1 MNRDQEPDRKQRHAL
16 YAERIPMTKI
26 VRPGIADVVR
36 VAATAAVLG
45 LALPGHAVAQET
57 VTLGEATAASDDGF
71 SAISGLR
78 ELDDG
83 SLLVAD
89 GLENQLLHVTRD
101 LDAATRVGREG
112 AGPDEYRTP
121 DALYALAGD
130 STLMV
135 DLGNGRLAVLA
146 PDGSIVRTHP
156 IAGGEGPALTIM
168 MPGAVDGAG
177 RVFFR
182 KMSPPGPDGPP
193 DSAAVAR
200 FDPSTERTVDVANV
214 KLPAM
219 TQQTSGGSNA
229 RQQVVRPV
237 PLSPQDA
244 WTATSDGRL
253 VVARQNGEAYW
264 LEFFGPDGVTR
275 GPAIAYDPLPVKTA
289 DKEAW
294 VASLA
299 GALGVSVEAENG
311 RVRTTFSRGG
321 APEVDPDDFQWPAT
335 KPAFPERALRVG
347 PGGRFWLERHV
358 SAGEPRRFDVLDGRG
373 RRLATVRLPADRRLE
388 GFGHDA
394 VYLSRTD
401 DLDFVWLERY
411 RLPNL

>member
-1 MNRDQEPDRKQRHAL
+1 MATRTATVLAL
-16 YAERIPMTKI
+16 VGVTLP
-26 VRPGIADVVR
+26 VSGIA
-36 VAATAAVLG
+36 
-45 LALPGHAVAQET
+45 QQT
-57 VTLGEATAASDDGF
+57 VTLGEAAARSDDGF

-78 ELDDG
+78 ELADG
-83 SLLVAD
+83 SLLLAD

-101 LDAATRVGREG
+101 LDASTRVGREG

-146 PDGSIVRTHP
+146 PDGSVVRTHP
-156 IAGGEGPALTIM
+156 IAGGEGRSLTIM
-168 MPGAVDGAG
+168 MPGAVDEAG

-182 KMSPPGPDGPP
+182 KMSPPGPGGLP

-253 VVARQNGEAYW
+253 VVARQNGAAYW
-264 LEFFGPDGVTR
+264 LEFFGPDRVTR
-275 GPAIAYDPLPVKTA
+275 GPDIAYDPLPVKTA

-294 VASLA
+294 VAALA
-299 GALGVSVEAENG
+299 GALGVSVENENG
-311 RVRTTFSRGG
+311 RLRTTFSRGG
-321 APEVDPDDFQWPAT
+321 APEVDPDDFQWPDT
-335 KPAFPERALRVG
+335 KPAFPDRALWAG
-347 PGGRFWLERHV
+347 PNGRFWLERDV
-358 SAGEPRRFDVLDGRG
+358 PAGEPRRFDVLDGSG
-373 RRLATVRLPADRRLE
+373 RRLAIVRLPADRRLE
-388 GFGHDA
+388 GFGRDA
-394 VYLSRTD
+394 LYLSRTD